1 MEYYSRPALKQQ
13 ARSRMRTTKP
23 SVFVAT
29 IIYFVIS
36 IILGNLTARLSGIT
50 DLYSE
55 MYQRILSGESFDYF
69 EFVSQHMPHVGFFPG
84 LLILVIALMIAM
96 LAAGYM
102 GYCLKV
108 SRGDE
113 TRFMDIF
120 RSFDHFGTA
129 LGIAVLQWIYIF
141 LWTLLLVIPGIIAA
155 YRYSQAY
162 YIMYDH
168 PEYSAARCL
177 RESSLM
183 MKGRKWELFVLD
195 LSFIGWRILNS
206 ILSAFVGIG
215 FLDIYIQPFYGIT
228 RAEFYNL
235 FSANGNRADAPPVW
249 EGY

>member
-1 MEYYSRPALKQQ
+1 MEYYSLSSLKQQ
-13 ARSRMRTTKP
+13 AKNTMKTTKP

-36 IILGNLTARLSGIT
+36 MILGNLTARLSGLT
-50 DLYSE
+50 ELYSE
-55 MYQRILSGESFDYF
+55 MYQRILSGESLDYF
-69 EFVSQHMPHVGFFPG
+69 EFVSQHMPHVGAFPG
-84 LLILVIALMIAM
+84 LLIIIISLMTAL

-108 SRGDE
+108 SRGE
-113 TRFMDIF
+113 QTRFMDIF
-120 RSFDHFGTA
+120 RSFDHFGKA

-141 LWTLLLVIPGIIAA
+141 LWTLLLIIPGIIAA

-168 PEYSAARCL
+168 PDYSAARCL
-177 RESSLM
+177 RESSRM
-183 MKGRKWELFVLD
+183 MKGRKWRLFVLD
-195 LSFIGWRILNS
+195 LSFIGWRILNGL
-206 ILSAFVGIG
+206 LSSFIGIG

-235 FSANGNRADAPPVW
+235 FSGNGARADAPPVW
-249 EGY
+249 EEF